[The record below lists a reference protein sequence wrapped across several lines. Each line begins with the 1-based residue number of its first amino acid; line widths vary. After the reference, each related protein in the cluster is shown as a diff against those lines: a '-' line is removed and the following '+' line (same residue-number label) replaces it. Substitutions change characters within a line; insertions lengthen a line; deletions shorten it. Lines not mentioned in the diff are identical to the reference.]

1 MPDSS
6 AVTHTVSVKFIF
18 KIKYRTVLS
27 CTVLFLAYNPVRT
40 LNFPEVPT
48 MHVVMMELETHCTKT
63 RAVYLL
69 TVSMFSS
76 CDVVNLD
83 ELPSVQEADIKLNG
97 KAAIYLFFLLLLC
110 LKGT

>member
-1 MPDSS
+1 
-6 AVTHTVSVKFIF
+6 
-18 KIKYRTVLS
+18 
-27 CTVLFLAYNPVRT
+27 
-40 LNFPEVPT
+40 
-48 MHVVMMELETHCTKT
+48 MHVVMMELETHCMKT

-83 ELPSVQEADIKLNG
+83 EQPSVQEADIKLNG
-97 KAAIYLFFLLLLC
+97 KAAIYLFFLFILLC